1 MIHKSLLL
9 KPVTAL
15 AVVFFAVAS
24 WAADISDEQE
34 EGPGLYCMKTVVYD
48 ENSPILQLSQKYG
61 NYTPDNDEQC
71 FEWWYSVD
79 GNPSIHDA
87 IMNAFLVDIPP
98 VEIQLTSN
106 LDFGGYDEAQGICN
120 GSFHPIEPE
129 QTVSMVRFTSE
140 NGELYTVK
148 GLCYMGRNAGATFGG
163 SLIDTIMNVRFEDV
177 HLESSQFA
185 GLLGNVGNAVASNV
199 TVAGAVIQAPLAG
212 LLAGTV
218 FSLKAENVV
227 GSDVSVY
234 SIPSMDMSNISAD
247 AAKVAIGGLVGTVTD
262 IEATGIHMPTLMIS
276 NNIKSN
282 DEFSEFVGSLES
294 YLGGIA
300 GFASSVTISR
310 VGLEDINVIDMAP
323 VGEKV
328 SGYLG
333 GIVGAVPN
341 AESFL
346 VQSTYTNGDI
356 YCTQK
361 DASFCK
367 AGFIVGMLRISGSPD
382 TERMNVT
389 SNYHYT
395 LSNVNVA
402 ANMAGNV
409 NCSYMANVNQEMSA
423 CSDQFNVYGELPVI
437 ESQEETAPS
446 VSSVA
451 FARGNYR
458 SATSTIVETTG
469 FDQGT
474 YTFTVEDDT
483 GIPVGV
489 INAAYMQIPE
499 FAVALNNYDFEYGSS
514 TSPWLYNNSR
524 SFPYMQFADM
534 ESYEDDPPP
543 EGIYTVGFEIRC
555 LGQGCL
561 TQDEISQL
569 GRFSECRVDGSGYSC
584 IFTTDESGMI
594 ENQSWVRF
602 AVGLEDSSSER
613 MQVHWKEHT
622 WDGMEHRE
630 LSASTVYTA
639 EYSYYLEAINPDE
652 DDPSDADTMDLKIYA
667 FFGKGIDYSRTI
679 VELISYDGEDVEE
692 KGNEI
697 DRASYSGGDQPVVMN
712 VGNIMQVNAMD
723 VTTTDGSAF
732 KGWTVLAEMVH
743 KTDNEELRKKA
754 FAGTP
759 VYLYS
764 DGSFSFDEIGNILS
778 ERFETPEDSQFQ
790 AWKAEQDKIS
800 QEMQSYAMSGEVDED
815 SMSRIIARGDSI
827 SQLMDEWAENKK
839 STVYDDVVIVLAIYP
854 TGFEDQNGTD
864 PYPVD
869 PNGGDDPQHD
879 SVLVEVVYPAL
890 FQSGNGIQL
899 AVKTDEFVYEE
910 SAPFVSVLLEDLS
923 GEPLVDTL
931 FEFTDGEWPETFTWE
946 KYPLAPG
953 RYLLTAKIYDGKN
966 QNPDIRQWDFEVKAQ
981 IADGCSDCWYMVS
994 LSNVVLDKVN
1004 PSDVNVLYWW
1014 NEQSVNGKYWQ
1025 YEEVERVSDVD
1036 RARGYWYNSIEGLPL
1051 ELDEKSLDD
1060 DFVVWEVD
1068 SVFSGW
1074 NMVRNPFGWYI
1085 DVSDLKSKGY
1095 AFYRWDPEQGNYVQP
1110 HYIKP
1115 YEAFWIKTKRYEVI
1129 DLPSTPAFVDMV
1141 DADGNTVPRLSL
1153 QKKQVLAK
1161 AAGAE
1166 DWNVQI
1172 SLFDMKGKADTWNE
1186 LGVGK
1191 AASALEEPPAGM
1203 GDHVNLTIV
1212 DAGRRL
1218 AKSVKEERSDAAY
1231 EWNVEISAT
1240 SARTGYLK
1248 VDGVDALR
1256 AYGLRAFLTV
1266 DGVTTELSDDGKVQ
1280 VGLSTTPKT
1289 ATLRIASAARKVV
1302 ASTLQGLRAHDLGS
1316 TLQVG
1321 FDVGE
1326 GLAGANARV
1335 DLVDM
1340 KGHVVNAASFKA
1352 EAGRNEIS
1360 LERPVRGLYVLRA
1373 AVGREV
1379 AVQKILLK

>member
-1 MIHKSLLL
+1 MAGKSTLF
-9 KPVTAL
+9 KTAVAL
-15 AVVFFAVAS
+15 AFSILVATP
-24 WAADISDEQE
+24 WAADLSDVQE

-48 ENSPILQLSQKYG
+48 EDSPILQLSQKYG

-120 GSFHPIEPE
+120 GSFHPIELE

-234 SIPSMDMSNISAD
+234 SIPSMDMSNISTD

-367 AGFIVGMLRISGSPD
+367 AGFIVGMLRIPGSPD
-382 TERMNVT
+382 SEKMNVT

-409 NCSYMANVNQEMSA
+409 YCSYMANVNQEMSA

-534 ESYEDDPPP
+534 EQYEDDPPP
-543 EGIYTVGFEIRC
+543 EGTYTVEFDIRC

-569 GRFSECRVDGSGYSC
+569 GLFSECRVDGSGYYC
-584 IFTTDESGMI
+584 AFTTDESGMI

-613 MQVHWKEHT
+613 IQVRWEEGY
-622 WDGMEHRE
+622 WDGKEDRP

-639 EYSYYLEAINPDE
+639 DHSYSLTVIYSDE
-652 DDPSDADTMDLKIYA
+652 DDPSDADTMELKVYA
-667 FFGKGIDYSRTI
+667 FFGKGIDYDRTI
-679 VELISYDGEDVEE
+679 VELISYDGETVEN
-692 KGNEI
+692 KGSQI
-697 DRASYSGGDQPVVMN
+697 DMMSYSGGSQPISLRAGKVMQIFSRN
-712 VGNIMQVNAMD
+712 PV
-723 VTTTDGSAF
+723 TTDGSNF
-732 KGWTVLAEMVH
+732 KGWKVRAEM
-743 KTDNEELRKKA
+743 TFTTNETELKKIA
-754 FAGTP
+754 FAGMDIP
-759 VYLYS
+759 V
-764 DGSFSFDEIGNILS
+764 DGDGYFSLGENWESLNA
-778 ERFETPEDSQFQ
+778 RFE
-790 AWKAEQDKIS
+790 KAL
-800 QEMQSYAMSGEVDED
+800 GENANALTE
-815 SMSRIIARGDSI
+815 SRSIA
-827 SQLMDEWAENKK
+827 
-839 STVYDDVVIVLAIYP
+839 LAIFP
-854 TGFEDQNGTD
+854 AGFEDING
-864 PYPVD
+864 VD
-869 PNGGDDPQHD
+869 DDGEKQEE
-879 SVLVEVVYPAL
+879 VEVVYPAL
-890 FQSGNGIQL
+890 FLSGNAVQL
-899 AVKTDEFVYEE
+899 AVKTDDFTNEVET
-910 SAPFVSVLLEDLS
+910 PFVSVMLENLS
-923 GEPLVDTL
+923 DEPLLDTL
-931 FEFTDGEWPETFTWE
+931 MEFPNGGWPEVFTWE
-946 KYPLAPG
+946 KYPLAAG
-953 RYLLTAKIYDGKN
+953 MYHVVAKIYNGKGD
-966 QNPDIRQWDFEVKAQ
+966 NPDVREWTFEVKSQ
-981 IADGCSDCWYMVS
+981 IADSGEGQWYMVS
-994 LSNVVLDKVN
+994 LWNVDFDKYDW
-1004 PSDVNVLYWW
+1004 SDDGVFYWW
-1014 NEQSVNGKYWQ
+1014 DEFAIYGKYWQ
-1025 YEEVERVSDVD
+1025 YKEFTKKDSPEQGK
-1036 RARGYWYNSIEGLPL
+1036 GYWYNSLEGRSLQLKDTVYTEAMAWHFDSVNTGWNLVSNPYGWFVDIGV
-1051 ELDEKSLDD
+1051 ESNEFGKEWYDEKVKWLEEEASNRED
-1060 DFVVWEVD
+1060 VD
-1068 SVFSGW
+1068 EEWLREEMEWIEEERLMHQPAVEF
-1074 NMVRNPFGWYI
+1074 FH
-1085 DVSDLKSKGY
+1085 
-1095 AFYRWDPEQGNYVQP
+1095 WDPVAGQYEEV
-1110 HYIKP
+1110 KTLAP
-1115 YEAFWIKTKRYEVI
+1115 YEAVWAKVNKGQAI
-1129 DLPSTPAFVDMV
+1129 DWELQPVPAFVATVNEDGDTVMV
-1141 DADGNTVPRLSL
+1141 KSL
-1153 QKKQVLAK
+1153 KKKGVLAK
-1161 AAGAE
+1161 AAGRGGWALQLVLS
-1166 DWNVQI
+1166 DA
-1172 SLFDMKGKADTWNE
+1172 KGKMDSWNMV
-1186 LGVGK
+1186 GAGK
-1191 AASALEEPPAGM
+1191 AAWSSEEPPAGM
-1203 GDHVNLTIV
+1203 GNRVNLTIV

-1218 AKSVKEERSDAAY
+1218 AKSVKEENRDAAY

-1240 SARTGYLK
+1240 SARMGYLK
-1248 VDGVDALR
+1248 VEGVDALR

-1280 VGLSTTPKT
+1280 VSLSTAVKT
-1289 ATLRIASAARKVV
+1289 ATLRIATAARKVV

-1316 TLQVG
+1316 VLQVG

-1335 DLVDM
+1335 DLVDT
-1340 KGHVVNAASFKA
+1340 KGHVVNTASFKA
-1352 EAGRNEIS
+1352 ENGRNEVS

-1373 AVGREV
+1373 VVGREI
-1379 AVQKILLK
+1379 AVQKIMVK